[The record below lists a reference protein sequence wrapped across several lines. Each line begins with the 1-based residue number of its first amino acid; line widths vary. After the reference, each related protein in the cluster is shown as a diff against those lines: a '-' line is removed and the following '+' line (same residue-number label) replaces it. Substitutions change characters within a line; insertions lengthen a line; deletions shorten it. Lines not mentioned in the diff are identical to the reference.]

1 MVYDDIDDDAEGED
15 EHIQDQY
22 DLAIVTQTKKYI
34 IYQILFIIYYITIYY
49 SILYYMLVF
58 LNGFRNTG
66 LYF

>member
-34 IYQILFIIYYITIYY
+34 IYQILFIIYYYN
-49 SILYYMLVF
+49 IL
-58 LNGFRNTG
+58 
-66 LYF
+66 

>member
-34 IYQILFIIYYITIYY
+34 IQQILFIILQYIIVYYIIC
-49 SILYYMLVF
+49 S
-58 LNGFRNTG
+58 
-66 LYF
+66 YF